1 MIGKPMYM
9 SPSATT
15 AGGGIVTDINPTFS
29 FAIDGDE
36 PITGYTINILPQEPN
51 ELPDTIIKGFEAQ
64 AGATISY
71 KGFSCIKNNQSL
83 IFTLSLQFNGTFK
96 LLYTQGSFQSKKGIK
111 FTLGIDNLSYV
122 LAGQHIDPYQ
132 SSAYFLLS
140 PNGQQAKNGYDFTP
154 IVTIEKDVSDTNTIK
169 FIDEI
174 LNFTYTFDFS
184 QHSTVRTGR
193 GKNACY
199 NSYAYFADINYSSD
213 RKAFF
218 GINGTRNNAPRRTEF
233 YYTSGQA
240 IAGLVIGDYKLFIVQ
255 NKTEKS
261 FVGNDLIG
269 INTLVTSDNPQ
280 IIPVSQGG
288 NLKDSKGN
296 LKFFTYTPQ
305 NSLVNGK
312 AYRWYI
318 DKVLDSKGEDVQ
330 RTSKTETFV
339 YQPPREKLY
348 FGLPDIAI
356 TNNEAILKNIQSLT
370 AYYNAKTYQVK
381 APNDFIIRLPILEEE
396 AYKNSIAKVVIEY
409 KDFQKQEAYAKP
421 FISAETGRPDPFNT
435 LDNNVTVIKNINHLY
450 CKLNSVSGE
459 GKNEIIRFI
468 EGEGTLL
475 NSKYYDY
482 CYYPNREM
490 YYYNGKD
497 KIIPSTYDDF
507 WGYSLLLCDAKDT
520 IIGYKVQKVYDF
532 QLNINVPSYTNN
544 TQYTTLKNF
553 TPYPFI
559 ENTSADYLT
568 GDCQGLIGL
577 VADDCMTYIQKPEI
591 LNELAADLIDDN
603 YVKLLKMPE
612 GRMLRIQPTSGLSAE
627 NNDTHDFKKIKFSWA
642 EIEDVTNGIV
652 YGEEEVSAANG
663 KI

>member
-15 AGGGIVTDINPTFS
+15 AGGGIITDTNPTFS

-64 AGATISY
+64 AGTIISY
-71 KGFSCIKNNQSL
+71 EGFSCIKNNQSL
-83 IFTLSLQFNGTFK
+83 IFTLSLQFNGSFK
-96 LLYTQGSFQSKKGIK
+96 LLYTQGSFSGKEGTK

-154 IVTIEKDVSDTNTIK
+154 TVVTEKDVSLENTIE
-169 FIDEI
+169 FTNEI

-199 NSYAYFADINYSSD
+199 NSYAYFADIDYSSD

-218 GINGTRNNAPRRTEF
+218 GINGTKNNTPRRTEF

-255 NKTEKS
+255 NKNEKKKA

-269 INTLVTSDNPQ
+269 INALVTSDNAQ
-280 IIPVSQGG
+280 VIPVPQGG

-305 NSLVNGK
+305 ISLVNGK

-318 DKVLDSKGEDVQ
+318 DKILDSDGKDVQ
-330 RTSKTETFV
+330 RTSKTETFI
-339 YQPPREKLY
+339 YQPPREKLE
-348 FGLPDIAI
+348 FTLPDIAI
-356 TNNEAILKNIQSLT
+356 TNNEAILKNIHSLT

-396 AYKNSIAKVVIEY
+396 VYKNSVAKVVIEF
-409 KDFQKQEAYAKP
+409 KDFQKQESDAKP
-421 FISAETGRPDPFNT
+421 FISAATGRPDPFNI
-435 LDNNVTVIKNINHLY
+435 LDNNVTVIKSINHLY
-450 CKLNSVSGE
+450 CKLNNPSKTSEV
-459 GKNEIIRFI
+459 IRFI
-468 EGEGTLL
+468 EGEVIVI

-507 WGYSLLLCDAKDT
+507 WGYSLLLCNKKDT
-520 IIGYKVQKVYDF
+520 IGYKVQKVYDF

-544 TQYTTLKNF
+544 AQYTALKNF

-591 LNELAADLIDDN
+591 LNELAADLIDDK

-652 YGEEEVSAANG
+652 YGEKEVSAANG

>member
-15 AGGGIVTDINPTFS
+15 AGGGIITDTNPTFS

-64 AGATISY
+64 AGTIISY

-83 IFTLSLQFNGTFK
+83 IFTLSLQFNGSFK
-96 LLYTQGSFQSKKGIK
+96 LLYTQGSFSGKEGTK

-154 IVTIEKDVSDTNTIK
+154 TVVTEKDVSLENTIE
-169 FIDEI
+169 FTNEI

-199 NSYAYFADINYSSD
+199 NSYAYFADIDYSSD

-218 GINGTRNNAPRRTEF
+218 GINGTRNNVPRRTEF

-255 NKTEKS
+255 NKNEKKKA
-261 FVGNDLIG
+261 FVGNDLIS
-269 INTLVTSDNPQ
+269 INALVTSDNAQ
-280 IIPVSQGG
+280 VIPVPQGG

-305 NSLVNGK
+305 ISLVNGK

-318 DKVLDSKGEDVQ
+318 DKILDSDGKDVQ
-330 RTSKTETFV
+330 RTSKTETFI
-339 YQPPREKLY
+339 YQSAAEDSFNFKL
-348 FGLPDIAI
+348 PTIKI
-356 TNNEAILKNIQSLT
+356 NERVILKNIQSLT
-370 AYYNAKTYQVK
+370 VYYNEKTYHVQS
-381 APNDFIIRLPILEEE
+381 PNDFIIQLPILEEE
-396 AYKNSIAKVVIEY
+396 TYKESVAKVEVEY
-409 KDFQKQEAYAKP
+409 KDFQKKKVEVSPHYEQGSNRPEP
-421 FISAETGRPDPFNT
+421 FDK
-435 LDNNVTVIKNINHLY
+435 LDENINRIESINHLY
-450 CKLNSVSGE
+450 CKLNSPSKASEV
-459 GKNEIIRFI
+459 IRFI

-482 CYYPNREM
+482 CYYPNRET

-507 WGYSLLLCDAKDT
+507 WGYSLLLCNKKDT
-520 IIGYKVQKVYDF
+520 IGYKVQKVYDF

-544 TQYTTLKNF
+544 AQYTALKNF

-591 LNELAADLIDDN
+591 LNELAADLIDDK

-652 YGEEEVSAANG
+652 YGEKEVSAANG

>member
-15 AGGGIVTDINPTFS
+15 AGGGVVTDTNPTFS

-64 AGATISY
+64 PNAISY
-71 KGFSCIKNNQSL
+71 KGFSCIKNNQSI
-83 IFTLSLQFNGTFK
+83 IFTLSLQFNGLFK
-96 LLYTQGSFQSKKGIK
+96 LLYTQGSFQGKKRVK

-154 IVTIEKDVSDTNTIK
+154 IITIEKDVSDNNTIE
-169 FIDEI
+169 FTDEI

-184 QHSTVRTGR
+184 QHNTVRTSK

-199 NSYAYFADINYSSD
+199 NSYAYFANISYSSD
-213 RKAFF
+213 RKVLF
-218 GINGTRNNAPRRTEF
+218 GTNGTKNGVLRRAEF
-233 YYTSGQA
+233 YYTSGQ
-240 IAGLVIGDYKLFIVQ
+240 GLSKLVIGDYKLFIIQ
-255 NKTEKS
+255 NKTEKA

-269 INTLVTSDNPQ
+269 INALVTLDNPQ
-280 IIPVSQGG
+280 VIPVPQGG

-305 NSLVNGK
+305 VSLVNGK

-318 DKVLDSKGEDVQ
+318 DKILDSNGEDVQ

-339 YQPPREKLY
+339 YQSAIEYNFNFKL
-348 FGLPDIAI
+348 PTIKID
-356 TNNEAILKNIQSLT
+356 ESAILKNIQSLT
-370 AYYNAKTYQVK
+370 VYYNEKTYQVQS
-381 APNDFIIRLPILEEE
+381 PNDFILQLPILEEE
-396 AYKNSIAKVVIEY
+396 IYKESTAKVEIEY
-409 KDFQKQEAYAKP
+409 KDFQKKKAEVSPHYEQGSNRPEP
-421 FISAETGRPDPFNT
+421 FDKLDENVNT
-435 LDNNVTVIKNINHLY
+435 IKSINHLY
-450 CKLNSVSGE
+450 CKLNNPLETSEV
-459 GKNEIIRFI
+459 IRFI
-468 EGEGTLL
+468 EGEGTVI

-507 WGYSLLLCDAKDT
+507 WGYSLLLCNKKDAT
-520 IIGYKVQKVYDF
+520 GYKVQKVYDF

-544 TQYTTLKNF
+544 AQYTTLKNF

-591 LNELAADLIDDN
+591 LNELAADLIDDK

-652 YGEEEVSAANG
+652 YGEKEVSAANG